1 MKKLLKLI
9 FSVLICQLAG
19 IIGSVFTVSNITS
32 WYIDL
37 QKPLLNPPNW
47 VFGPVWITLYFLM
60 GIALFLV
67 WNKGLDKRFNR
78 NAFILFII
86 QLVFNSLWSIVFF
99 GMHQLLI
106 SVFVIVILWLLI
118 FINIVQFGK
127 ISEAA
132 AYLLLPYI
140 LWVSFASYLNIAI
153 YILNT

>member
-1 MKKLLKLI
+1 MKKIIKLVVSI
-9 FSVLICQLAG
+9 VVCQLAG
-19 IIGSVFTVSNITS
+19 VIGSIFTVSNITS

-37 QKPLLNPPNW
+37 NKPILNPPSW

-60 GIALFLV
+60 GIALFFV
-67 WNKGLDKRFNR
+67 WNKGLDSPFNR
-78 NAFILFII
+78 NAFILFIV
-86 QLVFNSLWSIVFF
+86 QLVFNAMWSIVFF

-118 FINIVQFGK
+118 FVNIVQFGK
-127 ISEAA
+127 ISKPA

-153 YILNT
+153 YILNS

>member
-1 MKKLLKLI
+1 MKKLVKLVVSI
-9 FSVLICQLAG
+9 VVCQLAG
-19 IIGSVFTVSNITS
+19 VIGSIFTVSNITS

-37 QKPLLNPPNW
+37 SKPILNPPGW

-67 WNKGLDKRFNR
+67 WNKGLDSPFNR
-78 NAFILFII
+78 NAFILFIV
-86 QLVFNSLWSIVFF
+86 QLVFNAMWSIVFF

-118 FINIVQFGK
+118 FVNIVQFGK
-127 ISEAA
+127 ISKPA

-153 YILNT
+153 YILNS

>member
-1 MKKLLKLI
+1 MKKLIKLVSSI
-9 FSVLICQLAG
+9 LICQLAG
-19 IIGSVFTVSNITS
+19 IIGSFFTVSNIS
-32 WYIDL
+32 GWYIDL
-37 QKPLLNPPNW
+37 NKPLLNPPNW

-67 WNKGLDKRFNR
+67 WNKGLDKPFNR

-99 GMHQLLI
+99 GLHQLLI
-106 SVFVIVILWLLI
+106 SVFVIIILWLLI

>member
-1 MKKLLKLI
+1 MKKLIKLVSSI
-9 FSVLICQLAG
+9 LICQLAG
-19 IIGSVFTVSNITS
+19 IIGSFFTVSSIS
-32 WYIDL
+32 GWYIDL
-37 QKPLLNPPNW
+37 NKPLLNPPNW

-67 WNKGLDKRFNR
+67 WNKELDKPFNR

-106 SVFVIVILWLLI
+106 SVFVIIILWLLI

>member
-1 MKKLLKLI
+1 MKKLVKLVVSI
-9 FSVLICQLAG
+9 VVCQLAG
-19 IIGSVFTVSNITS
+19 VIGSIFTVSNITS

-37 QKPLLNPPNW
+37 NKPILNPPSW

-67 WNKGLDKRFNR
+67 WNKGLDSQFNK
-78 NAFILFII
+78 NAFILFIV
-86 QLVFNSLWSIVFF
+86 QLVFNAMWSIVFF

-118 FINIVQFGK
+118 FVNIVQFGK
-127 ISEAA
+127 ISKPA

-153 YILNT
+153 YILNS